1 MNDFANLFVLWV
13 IAWFAYGLMQ
23 SNGRHESKGK
33 EQGLRLE
40 ELKQIERAQR
50 GDSQAMAQLLQ
61 AHYSF
66 LMKYLVKMTM
76 NPAMAEDL
84 AQETMLRCIEKIHLY
99 NGKSKFSSWLITLA
113 TRIYIDQMRRT
124 RVEKHWKDQEQALRR
139 TEWQL
144 KARREEWTDAMQ
156 ALSRLGYEWRLPILL
171 KHFYGYAYDEIAD
184 MMDIPPGTVK
194 SRIHHGLQQ
203 VRKELTTDE
212 VEQGRAGKVR

>member
-1 MNDFANLFVLWV
+1 MD
-13 IAWFAYGLMQ
+13 
-23 SNGRHESKGK
+23 
-33 EQGLRLE
+33 
-40 ELKQIERAQR
+40 ELKQIKRAQR

-66 LMKYLVKMTM
+66 LMKYLIKMTM
-76 NPAMAEDL
+76 NPALAEDI

-124 RVEKHWKDQEQALRR
+124 KVEKQWKNQEQALRR
-139 TEWQL
+139 TEWQV
-144 KARREEWTDAMQ
+144 KARLAEWTDAMH
-156 ALSRLGYEWRLPILL
+156 ALTRLGYEWRLPILL
-171 KHFYGYAYDEIAD
+171 KHYYGYAYDEIAD

-203 VRKELTTDE
+203 LRKELTIDE
-212 VEQGRAGKVR
+212 KE